1 MQVNHDSPGENDNH
15 DKEWADMKTGWKST
29 SIAETFM
36 TEKLRWS
43 LRLRMVGSWLWLGL
57 EVAGA

>member
-1 MQVNHDSPGENDNH
+1 
-15 DKEWADMKTGWKST
+15 MKNQWQST

-43 LRLRMVGSWLWLGL
+43 LRLRMIGSWLWLGSRSW
-57 EVAGA
+57 A